1 MTGAPKRGRP
11 VCSCAAGSPAGTAVI
26 IDDVTTEPERRG
38 PLAGLTVLD
47 LTWVL
52 SGPFASMILCD
63 LGADVIKVER
73 PPYGDV
79 ARTTGPY
86 IGDWSTYFFSI
97 NRGKRSICLD
107 LKKAEGKELFLR
119 LVERAEVLME
129 NYTPGTMD
137 KLGLDYETLKGRN
150 PRIVYAATSGFGQTG
165 PDRDR
170 PALDIIVQGMGGIM
184 SITGEP
190 DGPPVRP
197 GISQGDITAG
207 LYTAIGILAALQE
220 RERSGKGQML
230 DISMLDC
237 QIAILENAFARYFA
251 TGEVPRPIGTRHP
264 LATPF
269 QAFPAKDG
277 WIVVALSWGVE
288 NQWELFCATVGLP
301 DLIDDPRFDTPGL
314 RTKYHADLEP
324 ILNEALREKT
334 TAEWLREFDAIGLP
348 CGPLNDI
355 PKAAEHPQVKARE
368 MLADIG
374 HPDGFSLKI
383 ADTPVKLNRTPGG
396 IKGPPPGLG
405 EHTDEVL
412 ARLLGLSADEI
423 ASLRQAEVV
432 FGPLPSPVS
441 RIREH
446 EAALHQSGA

>member
-1 MTGAPKRGRP
+1 MT
-11 VCSCAAGSPAGTAVI
+11 
-26 IDDVTTEPERRG
+26 ERNHRG

-52 SGPFASMILCD
+52 SGPFASMVLAD
-63 LGADVIKVER
+63 LGADVIKIER

-97 NRGKRSICLD
+97 NRGKKSIVLD
-107 LKKAEGKELFLR
+107 LKKPEGRDLFLR
-119 LVERAEVLME
+119 LVEKADVVME

-137 KLGLDYETLKGRN
+137 RLGVGYEALSARN
-150 PRIVYAATSGFGQTG
+150 PRLIYAATSGFGQTG
-165 PDRDR
+165 PDRNR

-190 DGPPVRP
+190 GGPPVRP

-220 RERSGKGQML
+220 RERSGRGQML

-269 QAFPAKDG
+269 QAFPTKDG

-288 NQWELFCATVGLP
+288 NQWELFCATIGRP

-314 RTKYHADLEP
+314 RTKHHSDLEP
-324 ILNEALREKT
+324 VLNEALRQKT
-334 TAEWLREFDAIGLP
+334 TGEWLREFDVIGLP

-355 PKAAEHPQVKARE
+355 PSAAEHPQVKARE
-368 MLADIG
+368 MLVDVE

-383 ADTPVKLNRTPGG
+383 ADTPVKLRRTPGG
-396 IKGPPPGLG
+396 IQGQPPALG

-412 ARLLGLSADEI
+412 SRLVGLSTEEI

-432 FGPLPSPVS
+432 FGPLLSPVR

-446 EAALHQSGA
+446 EAGVAEATITEDAPSRSS